1 MISLWLLS
9 VSGVMQAQS
18 YERLW
23 QRVEQLEKDDLPKSV
38 VEAAQD
44 IYQKAE
50 KEKNVP
56 QMMKAFLTMTVY
68 REAISTDS
76 LQVDIRKLEDW
87 ASSPETSKQ
96 DRAVLSSILAEM
108 IIRTY

>member
-1 MISLWLLS
+1 MNIWRIIMISLWLLS
-9 VSGVMQAQS
+9 MSGVMQAQS

-56 QMMKAFLTMTVY
+56 QMMKAFLTMTAY

-96 DRAVLSSILAEM
+96 DRAVLS
-108 IIRTY
+108 